1 MRPRLRADVMALSA
15 KGEIWI
21 VECKSCRAD
30 FASDQKWRG
39 YLDWCDRFFWAVD
52 LAFPQEILPP
62 ETGLITADGYGAE
75 QIGQCVM
82 HGFPFFQGRD
92 SRRRQGGAPFPL
104 GIPCAAS
111 ATLCQLLIRP
121 NEVLSGIAHARVLK
135 VADHTLRIVVQHPHM
150 RTGCLA

>member
-1 MRPRLRADVMALSA
+1 MQMQPGQILARGVARALQGWGMASVLEMPLRPRLRADVMALSA

-62 ETGLITADGYGAE
+62 ETGLIIADGYGAE
-75 QIGQCVM
+75 QIRAA
-82 HGFPFFQGRD
+82 PETRLAPA
-92 SRRRQGGAPFPL
+92 RRKAL
-104 GIPCAAS
+104 
-111 ATLCQLLIRP
+111 TLDF
-121 NEVLSGIAHARVLK
+121 ARVAAARLQSRL
-135 VADHTLRIVVQHPHM
+135 DPRPPL
-150 RTGCLA
+150 L

>member
-1 MRPRLRADVMALSA
+1 MQMQPGQILARGVVRALQGWGMASVLEMPLRPRLRADVMALSA

-62 ETGLITADGYGAE
+62 ETGLIIADGYGAE
-75 QIGQCVM
+75 QIRAA
-82 HGFPFFQGRD
+82 PETRLAPA
-92 SRRRQGGAPFPL
+92 RRKALTLDFARV
-104 GIPCAAS
+104 AAS
-111 ATLCQLLIRP
+111 RLQSRLDPRPPLL
-121 NEVLSGIAHARVLK
+121 
-135 VADHTLRIVVQHPHM
+135 
-150 RTGCLA
+150 